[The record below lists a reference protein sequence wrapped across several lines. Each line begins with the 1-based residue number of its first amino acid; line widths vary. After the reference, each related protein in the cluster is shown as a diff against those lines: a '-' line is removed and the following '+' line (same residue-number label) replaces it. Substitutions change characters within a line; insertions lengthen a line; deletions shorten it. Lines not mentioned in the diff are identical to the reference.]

1 MAKFVVGILV
11 GLALG
16 LYLDS
21 SASGGP
27 GQIVSQIETV
37 FKNLVSS

>member
-11 GLALG
+11 GLVLG

-21 SASGGP
+21 SAAGGS
-27 GQIVSQIETV
+27 GQIVSQVETV
-37 FKNLVSS
+37 FKNLLSS